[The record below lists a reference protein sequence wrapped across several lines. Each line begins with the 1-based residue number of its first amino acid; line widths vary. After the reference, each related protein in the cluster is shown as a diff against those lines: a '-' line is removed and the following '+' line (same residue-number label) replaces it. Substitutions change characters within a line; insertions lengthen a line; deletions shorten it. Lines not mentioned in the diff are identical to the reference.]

1 MSVPIFA
8 RTLLLLHAAP
18 ALKLMTAL
26 ELKKIVKHVIISEC
40 KLDVFIMFV
49 QAIPCMYVLNTK
61 LIMFT
66 MKSSRLGPL
75 TI

>member
-8 RTLLLLHAAP
+8 RTLLLLHTAP

-26 ELKKIVKHVIISEC
+26 ELKKIVKRVIISEC
-40 KLDVFIMFV
+40 KLDVFIMFKLCHV
-49 QAIPCMYVLNTK
+49 CMYA